1 MRLSGSILWVGLAIL
16 GLGGVGS
23 SQGQATAV
31 ELEEMRRLAGQV
43 EDLREANA
51 ASMRKI
57 AQLQSQV
64 ESLRSDL
71 RQANERQTTKLA
83 DFASREDLRE
93 LAKKMQ
99 EVDQKREAD
108 KHLILEELKKLGQT
122 LATPAPAPATPKPR
136 NRPPVEIPDKPQEA
150 KELTGYPH
158 VVQSGESLSQIVAAY
173 NAAFKEKGKK
183 TITLEMVKRAN
194 PKININ
200 NIYVGQEILIPEP
213 GEKKQP

>member
-1 MRLSGSILWVGLAIL
+1 MWVVLAL
-16 GLGGVGS
+16 FGLGGAGS

-64 ESLRSDL
+64 ESLRADL
-71 RQANERQTTKLA
+71 RQASERQTTKLA
-83 DFASREDLRE
+83 DFATREELRE

-122 LATPAPAPATPKPR
+122 LATPAPAPTTPRPR
-136 NRPPVEIPDKPQEA
+136 NRPVEIPDKPQEA